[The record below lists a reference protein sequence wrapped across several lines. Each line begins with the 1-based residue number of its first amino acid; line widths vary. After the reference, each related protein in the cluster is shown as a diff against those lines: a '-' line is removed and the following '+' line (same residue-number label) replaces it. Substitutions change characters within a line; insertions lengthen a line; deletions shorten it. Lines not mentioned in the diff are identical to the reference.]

1 VKSGMSVPP
10 TRELS
15 GGAVL
20 QSIRADLAPYRESIA
35 PMK

>member
-1 VKSGMSVPP
+1 MSLPP

-20 QSIRADLAPYRESIA
+20 RSIRADLGPYRETIA
-35 PMK
+35 PMNKQV